1 MSFLDRP
8 EGRLAIALAIGLV
21 IGAERERRNTGARR
35 GFAGVRTFAL
45 VGLLGGI
52 AALLGS
58 TALLVAI
65 ALVVGGFATV
75 GYYLGDREDPGL
87 TTETALVLT
96 YCLGAFADREPK
108 IALAAGLAAATLLAF
123 RTQMHSAVRSV
134 LGEEELRD
142 ALLFGVAA
150 VVILPLVPDRAIDPL
165 GVINPFTLW
174 RLVVLLMAM
183 SGAGYI
189 AQRAIGPR
197 YGLALA
203 GFGSGFVSSS
213 ATIAA
218 MGARARE
225 EAELQRP
232 AVAGAAAS
240 TVATFVQLAI
250 LVGAASPRLLFAL
263 AWPLGCG
270 GGAALVYA
278 AAQTWHA
285 RRAEVHAVKGR
296 AFKLSAAILFGAL
309 VTGVAFVSAAVER
322 WVGTAGAVAAA
333 AVAGFADA
341 HASSAAVASLAAS
354 DRLGEAAAIVGV
366 LLALTTNT
374 LTKGFLAVTSGPRGY
389 STRVLVGLALVLVA
403 TWTAALVR
411 LLLPSR

>member
-1 MSFLDRP
+1 MTFLDRA
-8 EGRLAIALAIGLV
+8 EGKLAVALAIGLV
-21 IGAERERRNTGARR
+21 VGAERERRNTEGPPTI
-35 GFAGVRTFAL
+35 AGVRTFAL

-58 TALLVAI
+58 TALLVAV

-75 GYYLGDREDPGL
+75 GYYLANRSDPGL
-87 TTETALVLT
+87 TTEAALVLT
-96 YCLGAFADREPK
+96 YCLGAFADHEPK
-108 IALAAGLAAATLLAF
+108 IALAAGLATATLLAF

-134 LGEEELRD
+134 LSDEELRD

-150 VVILPLVPDRAIDPL
+150 LVILPLVPNRAIDPL

-174 RLVVLLMAM
+174 RLVVVLMAM

-225 EAELQRP
+225 EPELQRP

-250 LVGAASPRLLFAL
+250 LVGAASPRLLLAL
-263 AWPLGCG
+263 AWPLSSG
-270 GGAALVYA
+270 GVAALVYA
-278 AAQTWHA
+278 AAQTWRA
-285 RRAEVHAVKGR
+285 RRAEVHAIKGH
-296 AFKLSAAILFGAL
+296 AFKLSTALLFGLL
-309 VTGVAFVSAAVER
+309 VTGVAFVSAAVAR
-322 WVGTAGAVAAA
+322 WLGAAGGVVAA

-341 HASSAAVASLAAS
+341 HASSAAVATLAAT
-354 DRLGEAAAIVGV
+354 DRLGETAALIGV

-374 LTKGFLAVTSGPRGY
+374 LTKAFLAATSGPRGY
-389 STRVLVGLALVLVA
+389 SMRVIAGLVIVLIA
-403 TWTAALVR
+403 AWTAALVR
-411 LLLPSR
+411 LLLRS

>member
-1 MSFLDRP
+1 MNFLDRP
-8 EGRLAIALAIGLV
+8 EGKLAVSLAIGLV
-21 IGAERERRNTGARR
+21 IGAERERRDTEGQRAI
-35 GFAGVRTFAL
+35 AGVRTFAL

-58 TALLVAI
+58 TALLVAV
-65 ALVVGGFATV
+65 ALIVGGFATI
-75 GYYLGDREDPGL
+75 GYYLGDRSDPGL
-87 TTETALVLT
+87 TTEAALVLT
-96 YCLGAFADREPK
+96 YCLGAFANREPK
-108 IALAAGLAAATLLAF
+108 VALAAGLATATLLAF
-123 RTQMHSAVRSV
+123 RTQMHSAVRS
-134 LGEEELRD
+134 LLSDEELRD

-150 VVILPLVPDRAIDPL
+150 VVILPLVPNHAVDPL

-189 AQRAIGPR
+189 AQRVIGPR

-218 MGARARE
+218 MGARARQE
-225 EAELQRP
+225 PELQRP

-250 LVGAASPRLLFAL
+250 LVGAASPRLLLAL
-263 AWPLGCG
+263 AWPLASG
-270 GGAALVYA
+270 GVAALVYA
-278 AAQTWHA
+278 AAQIWRA

-296 AFKLSAAILFGAL
+296 AFQLSTALLFGLL
-309 VTGVAFVSAAVER
+309 VTGVAFVSAAAAR
-322 WVGTAGAVAAA
+322 WLGAAGAVVAAA
-333 AVAGFADA
+333 AAGFADA
-341 HASSAAVASLAAS
+341 HASSAAVASLAATG
-354 DRLGEAAAIVGV
+354 RLGETTAVLGV

-374 LTKGFLAVTSGPRGY
+374 LTKGFLASTSGPR
-389 STRVLVGLALVLVA
+389 SFALRVIAGLAAVLAA
-403 TWTAALVR
+403 TWTAALVH
-411 LLLPSR
+411 LLVHA